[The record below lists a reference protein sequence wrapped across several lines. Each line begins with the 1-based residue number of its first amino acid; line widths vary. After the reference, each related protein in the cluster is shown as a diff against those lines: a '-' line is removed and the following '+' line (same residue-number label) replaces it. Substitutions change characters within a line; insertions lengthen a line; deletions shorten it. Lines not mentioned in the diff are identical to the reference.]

1 MVLRQIQQSDIE
13 HLRKWRNDKEKSK
26 FLRKIKYITPEM
38 QNQWFNNYLNNKDEL
53 AFAIVETG
61 NIGDLIGSLSI
72 YNFKDHQ
79 VEIGRILIGDERAK
93 GFGYGRLAFAMLM
106 TYAFNNLN
114 VEKIV
119 ATVNKNNIPAR
130 ISYFRLGFKV
140 VGETF
145 SANAGCEDII
155 EIDKNT
161 FIKNN
166 KYCSE
171 ILIES

>member
-1 MVLRQIQQSDIE
+1 MEHNISLKYKTLVLRQIQQSDIE

-26 FLRKIKYITPEM
+26 FLRKIKYITPE
-38 QNQWFNNYLNNKDEL
+38 
-53 AFAIVETG
+53 IVETG